1 MMRNLFK
8 IYFLLLFIT
17 MGGAVIAQRSEVS
30 GPGKVIDIRH
40 TDRYNYQDKDTSGKF
55 VSLAGHAFVQQARIK
70 FYADS
75 IVLNQRDNIME
86 AFGNVHINDADSVNI
101 YSQYLK
107 YLSLEKKAYLKQNV
121 KLTDG
126 KGVLTTN
133 ELEYDTQLKIGKYFN
148 GGKVVNRK
156 TTITS
161 IEGSYYGDTRDVY
174 FRKNVLLISPDYRII
189 TDTLLYNFNSEIVTF
204 VSPSTIY
211 NAKRTITVRDGY
223 YDLKRKK
230 ATFYQRPFVDD
241 STYTF
246 TADEVAYDDSTGLGE
261 AQGSAVYR
269 SKDSVGGYD
278 IIANN
283 IKTNKKRESFLATQG
298 PILFLKQ
305 EKDTIFISADT
316 LYSAK
321 LSDLRKSRI
330 IPMVRDRDT
339 SHVKRLLTLKPAAS
353 KDSSKNRFFEAY
365 YHVKIFSD
373 SLQALGDSLF
383 YSLEDSTFRLL
394 KNPVT
399 WAQENQIT
407 GDTIYMYLQNR
418 KPERIYVFENAM
430 AISKE
435 SKDYFNQV
443 RGNNMNAL
451 FKGGKINFIKTK
463 GSPAENVYYA
473 VDDNLK
479 FVGVNKSSS
488 DVINVYFT
496 EGKPQKV
503 VFVNNLEGT
512 LYPMQQ
518 VNHEEIKV
526 RKFQWLDDKRPKSK
540 FDIFSN

>member
-1 MMRNLFK
+1 MRRTQFS
-8 IYFLLLFIT
+8 IYFFLLFIAMAST
-17 MGGAVIAQRSEVS
+17 VIAQRTEAP
-30 GPGKVIDIRH
+30 GQGKVIEIRH
-40 TDRYNYQDKDTSGKF
+40 TDRYSYQDKDTTGKF
-55 VSLAGHAFVQQARIK
+55 ISLAGNAFVQQAKIK

-75 IVLNQRDNIME
+75 IVLDQKDNIME

-107 YLSLEKKAYLKQNV
+107 YLSKERKAYLKQNV

-174 FRKNVLLISPDYRII
+174 FRKDVLLISPEYRIV
-189 TDTLLYNFNSEIVTF
+189 TDTLLYNFNTEIVTF

-211 NAKRTITVRDGY
+211 NGKRIINVRDGY

-230 ATFYQRPFVDD
+230 ATFYQRPFVND

-246 TADEVAYDDSTGLGE
+246 TADNVAYDDSTGLGE

-269 SKDSVGGYD
+269 TKDSIGGYD

-283 IKTNKKRESFLATQG
+283 IKTNKKKESFLATQS

-305 EKDTIFISADT
+305 GPDTIFISADT

-321 LSDLRKSRI
+321 LSDLRKSRNVPDI
-330 IPMVRDRDT
+330 RDT
-339 SHVKRLLTLKPAAS
+339 SRLKKSLKLQPAAS

-373 SLQALGDSLF
+373 SLQAIGDSLF

-399 WAQENQIT
+399 WAQQNQIT

-418 KPERIYVFENAM
+418 KPERMYVFENAM

-443 RGNNMNAL
+443 RGNNINAL
-451 FKGGKINFIKTK
+451 FKAGKINFIKTK

-473 VDDNLK
+473 VDDNFK
-479 FVGVNKSSS
+479 FVGVNKSTS

-518 VNHEEIKV
+518 VNHDGLKV

-540 FDIFSN
+540 FDILSN